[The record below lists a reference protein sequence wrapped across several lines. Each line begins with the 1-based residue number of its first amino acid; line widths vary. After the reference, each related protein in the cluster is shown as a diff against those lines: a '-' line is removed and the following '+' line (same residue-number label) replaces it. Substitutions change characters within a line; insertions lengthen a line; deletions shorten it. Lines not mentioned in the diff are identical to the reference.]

1 MSGNIFQLEIF
12 ARSGYMVRLA
22 YVDITEDLIAGIL
35 LGQIVYWYM
44 PNEQGKSKLRVKKN
58 GEFWLAKS
66 REDWKE
72 EIRITPKQYDRAI
85 KILISKGLVEVQKFK
100 FNGAPTNHIKLNISE
115 VTQRVKSILT
125 FGEIPNSP
133 LGEMEFDETV
143 NSLTEIT
150 TETTTEKVSSSN
162 NIFVFYENNF
172 GILNSFIAQNIEQWA
187 NDTSEELVQ
196 AAMEQALKQQ
206 KKWNYAEGILKQW
219 SNNNVKTLSEA
230 KAFEI
235 EFKNKGANDNAKV
248 GGRNEM
254 FNGTGGSYAQKST
267 RRGIQPTNNRG
278 FAQTID

>member
-1 MSGNIFQLEIF
+1 MSSSIFQLETF

-22 YVDITEDLIAGIL
+22 DVDITEDLIAGIL

-66 REDWKE
+66 REDWKD

-125 FGEIPNSP
+125 FGENPNSP
-133 LGEMEFDETV
+133 LGEIELTERV

-150 TETTTEKVSSSN
+150 TETTTKITTKEKPSRHKFETCDTNGAKYLFEKIKGN
-162 NIFVFYENNF
+162 NPKQKEPNF
-172 GILNSFIAQNIEQWA
+172 DSWA
-187 NDTSEELVQ
+187 NDFRLMREKDNRELQEIKDVIDWCQ
-196 AAMEQALKQQ
+196 ADPFWQGNILSA
-206 KKWNYAEGILKQW
+206 KKLREKFDQLTIQMNSK
-219 SNNNVKTLSEA
+219 
-230 KAFEI
+230 
-235 EFKNKGANDNAKV
+235 KGAGSNASSGSV
-248 GGRNEM
+248 GSKDSSFINKYDFTKGR
-254 FNGTGGSYAQKST
+254 K
-267 RRGIQPTNNRG
+267 
-278 FAQTID
+278 

>member
-1 MSGNIFQLEIF
+1 MSSSIFQLETF

-66 REDWKE
+66 REDWKD

-125 FGEIPNSP
+125 FGENPNSP
-133 LGEMEFDETV
+133 LGEIELTERV

-150 TETTTEKVSSSN
+150 TETTTKITTKEKPSRHKFETCDTKGAKYLFEKIKGN
-162 NIFVFYENNF
+162 NPKQKEPNF
-172 GILNSFIAQNIEQWA
+172 DSWA
-187 NDTSEELVQ
+187 NDFRLMREKDNRELQEIKDVIDWCQ
-196 AAMEQALKQQ
+196 ADPFWQGNILSA
-206 KKWNYAEGILKQW
+206 KKLREKFDQLTIQMNSK
-219 SNNNVKTLSEA
+219 
-230 KAFEI
+230 
-235 EFKNKGANDNAKV
+235 KGAGSNASSGSV
-248 GGRNEM
+248 GSKDSSFINKYDFTKGR
-254 FNGTGGSYAQKST
+254 K
-267 RRGIQPTNNRG
+267 
-278 FAQTID
+278 

>member
-1 MSGNIFQLEIF
+1 MSSNIFQLETF

-22 YVDITEDLIAGIL
+22 YVDITGDLIAGIL

-66 REDWKE
+66 REDWKD

-85 KILISKGLVEVQKFK
+85 KILIEKGFVEVKKFK

-125 FGEIPNSP
+125 FGENPNSP
-133 LGEMEFDETV
+133 LGEMDFDETAT
-143 NSLTEIT
+143 SLTEIT
-150 TETTTEKVSSSN
+150 TENTTKKVSSN
-162 NIFVFYENNF
+162 NIFSFYENNF
-172 GILNSFIAQNIEQWA
+172 GVLNSFIAQNIEQWA

-196 AAMEQALKQQ
+196 AAMERALKQQ

-219 SNNNVKTLSEA
+219 ANKNIKTLSDVEA
-230 KAFEI
+230 LEAEYQR
-235 EFKNKGANDNAKV
+235 NKGAKNNA
-248 GGRNEM
+248 ES
-254 FNGTGGSYAQKST
+254 GGSNTNRYSQK
-267 RRGIQPTNNRG
+267 GEYDYG
-278 FAQTID
+278 F

>member
-1 MSGNIFQLEIF
+1 MSSSIFQLETF

-66 REDWKE
+66 REDWKD

-125 FGEIPNSP
+125 FGENPNSP
-133 LGEMEFDETV
+133 LGEIELTERV

-150 TETTTEKVSSSN
+150 TETTTKIITKEKPSRHKFETCDTNGAKYLFEKIKGN
-162 NIFVFYENNF
+162 NPKQKEPNF
-172 GILNSFIAQNIEQWA
+172 DSWA
-187 NDTSEELVQ
+187 NDFRLMREKDNRELQEIKDVIDWCQ
-196 AAMEQALKQQ
+196 ADPFWQGNILSA
-206 KKWNYAEGILKQW
+206 KKLREKFDQLTIQMNSK
-219 SNNNVKTLSEA
+219 
-230 KAFEI
+230 
-235 EFKNKGANDNAKV
+235 KGAGSNASSGSV
-248 GGRNEM
+248 GSKDSSFINKYDFTKGR
-254 FNGTGGSYAQKST
+254 K
-267 RRGIQPTNNRG
+267 
-278 FAQTID
+278 